1 MISIKSFCGG
11 SRGAVFSK
19 RAPLAAGGKKR
30 SFEMKRVLGVLI
42 ALIITYSVFGDNR
55 DKIKW
60 WLYYYGDYSETV
72 GKNDPRVQQ
81 VFDVFERVKSTADKV
96 VSRRPRLFIINTRG
110 EPLALALPDGAII
123 INPKTLDICYSGVS
137 EDEEKAKQRMAFILG
152 HELAHLGN
160 KDFMHREAFQALEE
174 HGTGNSKEKIR
185 SYFKPSKQ
193 EKTREYKKKEL
204 MADKMGALYASMAGY
219 DISGLL
225 GKTDHF
231 LSLWVNQSGIG
242 NIYDEGVTHPSLE
255 NRLKFVRAQLMEV
268 VQQIELFK
276 AGVLLYQMG
285 NYHDGV
291 DAFFEFSKTYP
302 SREVFNNIG
311 ACFFNLALKRLFL
324 INENVFYRF
333 RISTTIEHATHAE
346 SLRRLRGDENY
357 LKDEHFSRHINKA
370 EEYFRLAVERDSRN
384 KTSRCNLAAA
394 LILKGEYARAQA
406 ECDHIL
412 QTDPKNASA
421 LNNKPIAFYYY
432 GKKHDVDTTQKSI
445 QLLHEAHKM
454 YPGHV
459 DILYNLASLKEQR
472 ERLAGARLYWEKYL
486 NLSPKD
492 NYYNHIYMKL
502 NGTSPPAARKI
513 STRVPDPPIGVR
525 IRRDISKIE
534 KKWGKE
540 NAEIRK
546 YRLGSEGNED
556 KPDNNDW
563 PLDMQVIVKDN
574 VRVVG
579 LDGTVEMVEYK
590 IKPGKDVKE
599 LTNQLGEPGTI
610 VRHTSGHFYVYKDKG
625 FSFKEVNGKVQA
637 YIWFEKK
644 F

>member
-1 MISIKSFCGG
+1 
-11 SRGAVFSK
+11 
-19 RAPLAAGGKKR
+19 
-30 SFEMKRVLGVLI
+30 MKRFLGVLI
-42 ALIITYSVFGDNR
+42 ALIITYYVFGDNR

-72 GKNDPRVQQ
+72 GKNDPRMQR
-81 VFDVFERVKSTADKV
+81 VFTVFERVKEVADKV
-96 VSRRPRLFIINTRG
+96 ASQRPRLFIIKTRS
-110 EPLALALPDGAII
+110 EPFAFALPDGSIVI
-123 INPKTLDICYSGVS
+123 HPKTLDICYTDVDKETG
-137 EDEEKAKQRMAFILG
+137 DQRAAFILG
-152 HELAHLGN
+152 HELAHLSN
-160 KDFMHREAFQALEE
+160 KDFMHREAFQALEKY
-174 HGTGNSKEKIR
+174 GNQKSDEEITPIFEISCLEKAKL
-185 SYFKPSKQ
+185 F
-193 EKTREYKKKEL
+193 KKKEL

-219 DISGLL
+219 DISGLF
-225 GKTDHF
+225 GKESNF
-231 LSLWVNQSGIG
+231 LSYWANQVGIG
-242 NIYDEGVTHPSLE
+242 NLYDIGISHPSFE
-255 NRLKFVRAQLMEV
+255 KRLQFIRTQLNKV
-268 VQQIELFK
+268 LDQLELFK

-311 ACFFNLALKRLFL
+311 ACYFNLALKRLFL

-346 SLRRLRGDENY
+346 SLMQLRGDEHY
-357 LKDEHFSRHINKA
+357 LKDPLFSRYMNKT
-370 EEYFRLAVERDSRN
+370 EEYFRLAVEGDSQN

-412 QTDPKNASA
+412 QTHPKNARV
-421 LNNKPIAFYYY
+421 LNNKAIAFYYY
-432 GKKHDVDTTQKSI
+432 GKKHDVDTAQKAI
-445 QLLHEAHKM
+445 QMLHEAHKK
-454 YPGHV
+454 YKDHA

-472 ERLAGARLYWEKYL
+472 ERLAGAKLYWEKYL
-486 NLSPKD
+486 TISPKD

-525 IRRDISKIE
+525 IRGDISKIE
-534 KKWGKE
+534 KKWGNE

-546 YRLGSEGNED
+546 YRLGSEGEKNQ
-556 KPDNNDW
+556 KNNTGW
-563 PLDMQVIVKDN
+563 ALDMKVIVKDN

-579 LDGTVEMVEYK
+579 LDGTVEVVEYK
-590 IKPGKDVKE
+590 IKPSKDAKK
-599 LTNQLGEPGTI
+599 LIDRLGEPVTI
-610 VRHTSGHFYVYKDKG
+610 VRHTRGNFYVYKDKG
-625 FSFKEVNGKVQA
+625 YSFKEVNGKVKA

>member
-1 MISIKSFCGG
+1 VERIF
-11 SRGAVFSK
+11 A
-19 RAPLAAGGKKR
+19 
-30 SFEMKRVLGVLI
+30 
-42 ALIITYSVFGDNR
+42 
-55 DKIKW
+55 
-60 WLYYYGDYSETV
+60 
-72 GKNDPRVQQ
+72 
-81 VFDVFERVKSTADKV
+81 VFERVKEVADKV
-96 VSRRPRLFIINTRG
+96 ASRRPRLFIIKTRS
-110 EPLALALPDGAII
+110 EPFAFALPDGSIVI
-123 INPKTLDICYSGVS
+123 HPKTLDICYTDVDKETG
-137 EDEEKAKQRMAFILG
+137 DQRTAFILG
-152 HELAHLGN
+152 HELAHLAN

-225 GKTDHF
+225 GKADHF

-255 NRLKFVRAQLMEV
+255 NRLKFVRAQLLEV
-268 VQQIELFK
+268 VEQIELFK

-285 NYHDGV
+285 NYHDGI

-311 ACFFNLALKRLFL
+311 ACYFNLALKRLHL
-324 INENVFYRF
+324 INEPVFYRF

-346 SLRRLRGDENY
+346 SLMQLRGDEHY
-357 LKDEHFSRHINKA
+357 LKDPLFSRYINKA
-370 EEYFRLAVERDSRN
+370 EENFRLAVERDSQN
-384 KTSRCNLAAA
+384 KTSRCNIAAA
-394 LILKGEYARAQA
+394 FILEGEYARAQA

-421 LNNKPIAFYYY
+421 LNNKAIAFYYY
-432 GKKHDVDTTQKSI
+432 GKKHDVDTAQKAI

-472 ERLAGARLYWEKYL
+472 ERLAGAKLYWEKYL
-486 NLSPKD
+486 NRSPKD
-492 NYYNHIYMKL
+492 HYYKHICKKL
-502 NGTSPPAARKI
+502 KRTSSPAATKRFA
-513 STRVPDPPIGVR
+513 RVPDPPTGVR
-525 IRRDISKIE
+525 IRGDISKIE

-546 YRLGSEGNED
+546 YRLGSEGG
-556 KPDNNDW
+556 KSQKNNTGW
-563 PLDMQVIVKDN
+563 ALDMKVIVKDN

-590 IKPGKDVKE
+590 IKPGKDVKK
-599 LTNQLGEPGTI
+599 LINQLGEPGAL
-610 VRHTSGHFYVYKDKG
+610 VHHTSGNFYVYKDKG
-625 FSFKEVNGKVQA
+625 FSFKEVNGRVQA